1 MELNSKI
8 VWGNYHIPGS
18 TFRISNELAFQ
29 HTDVLLLCPRI
40 GLLQSKPSSVLSK
53 KHFSFDIILLVRSCL
68 LISGAVWYV
77 AMIATAFNRYQDLN
91 LVCNDAHFARYLLL
105 EAAIAS
111 FGFIACL
118 LLKVAFTSSGFAAFL
133 RLTAALAGLVALWFV
148 AYLNFDPTLFGLGL
162 AAYLALEI
170 ALCSALLLVAS
181 LLPVEAIQAVC
192 SLAETSFFF
201 VRYHSNR
208 FSLARVALNG
218 ILVYTAKFRT
228 FT

>member
-1 MELNSKI
+1 MLQMQAMSHSDGSLHYSERFHLVGWIMFASWQPTFALMQRPYSSIGRVMHWLTQCICCIIEVRLRWCTVELNSKI

-18 TFRISNELAFQ
+18 TFRICNELAFQ

-53 KHFSFDIILLVRSCL
+53 KHFLFDIILLVRSCL

-118 LLKVAFTSSGFAAFL
+118 LLKVAFTSSGFAAYL
-133 RLTAALAGLVALWFV
+133 RLTAALSGSGFV
-148 AYLNFDPTLFGLGL
+148 AF
-162 AAYLALEI
+162 
-170 ALCSALLLVAS
+170 ALL
-181 LLPVEAIQAVC
+181 QA
-192 SLAETSFFF
+192 
-201 VRYHSNR
+201 
-208 FSLARVALNG
+208 
-218 ILVYTAKFRT
+218 
-228 FT
+228 

>member
-91 LVCNDAHFARYLLL
+91 LVCNDAHFARYRIL

-118 LLKVAFTSSGFAAFL
+118 LLKVAFTSSGFAAYL
-133 RLTAALAGLVALWFV
+133 RLTAALSGSGFV
-148 AYLNFDPTLFGLGL
+148 AYLCITAGLVSFEF
-162 AAYLALEI
+162 AAYLSLI
-170 ALCSALLLVAS
+170 PLCLFRVSCVPGPRDTIMLCFNTGSLTAS
-181 LLPVEAIQAVC
+181 CYTV
-192 SLAETSFFF
+192 SL
-201 VRYHSNR
+201 
-208 FSLARVALNG
+208 
-218 ILVYTAKFRT
+218 
-228 FT
+228 